1 MVLRKETE
9 TVPAAFNFPRSL
21 FSAHLWAYHIAL
33 SAFLGAPSKSACS
46 LNKPPSLPHQDF
58 CTRCLSLWNILPY
71 QAPRHPSSLLH
82 FNTPFS
88 WLSLRSQVKC
98 LRKPSWMPESYQYP
112 FLARIFFSVLSLYW
126 LFCDWFLFLLPIGSF
141 LESMD
146 HAC

>member
-112 FLARIFFSVLSLYW
+112 FLARSFFSVLSLYW

>member
-9 TVPAAFNFPRSL
+9 TVPVAFNFPCNL

-58 CTRCLSLWNILPY
+58 CTCCLSLWNILPY
-71 QAPRHPSSLLH
+71 QAPCHPTSLLH

-98 LRKPSWMPESYQYP
+98 LRKPSLIPQNYWHP
-112 FLARIFFSVLSLYW
+112 FLARIFFSVL
-126 LFCDWFLFLLPIGSF
+126 F
-141 LESMD
+141 
-146 HAC
+146 